1 MRRVAVKIAYLG
13 DGFTGSQIQP
23 DHRTVEG
30 EVISNII
37 TLGVTCEDDI
47 DLKCA
52 SRTDRG
58 VNALGNVVVFNTP
71 FDDDNTLL
79 KALNAVSKGIY
90 YRSIATVND
99 DFNPRH
105 ASERIYR
112 YVLPAAGIDVSRAER
127 CAALFEGEHDFI
139 RFCKADGKSTVMNMR
154 SVKVRKNDDIIVIEF
169 VSEFFLWN
177 MIRRIVA
184 AVSSVGRG
192 DASLNDVKKALNG
205 DPVSF
210 GIARPDALTLIDVI
224 YDNIKFTAPDAEM
237 FDTRVSEEMFAWSL
251 RKLFFSSL

>member
-192 DASLNDVKKALNG
+192 DASLNDVKNALNG

>member
-13 DGFTGSQIQP
+13 DEFTGSQIQP
-23 DHRTVEG
+23 GHRTVEG
-30 EVISNII
+30 EVLSNII
-37 TLGVTCEDDI
+37 TLGVTSEDDI

-58 VNALGNVVVFNTP
+58 VNALGNVVVFNTQ
-71 FDDDNTLL
+71 FDDDRTLL
-79 KALNAVSKGIY
+79 KALNAVSKGVY
-90 YRSIATVND
+90 YRSMATVSE

-105 ASERIYR
+105 AGERIYR
-112 YVLPAAGIDVSRAER
+112 YMMPAAGIDVPRAEQ

-154 SVKVRKNDDIIVIEF
+154 SVRMRRNDDILVIEF

-184 AVSSVGRG
+184 AISSVGRG
-192 DASLNDVKKALNG
+192 DASLNDVEKALNG
-205 DPVSF
+205 SPVSF
-210 GIARPDALTLIDVI
+210 GVARPDALTLIDVV
-224 YDNIKFTAPDAEM
+224 YEHIKFVTPDAEM
-237 FDTRVSEEMFAWSL
+237 FDARISEEMFRWSL
-251 RKLFFSSL
+251 RKIFFNSL